1 MYDYYDDDSRSRE
14 LRRSSSAGSRGR
26 TSGRSTRDTRTR
38 SSRSTRSSGRGSSRR
53 SSLNGRPRNNAV
65 TVKPLGVAILVVLS
79 VLLAVVLTRCTMTPK
94 IKAAQ
99 KAEREA
105 KNEVVELKNQ
115 VASLEN
121 SLAQAQA
128 ELKNQGV
135 ESPWTKSGKFTT
147 GDDTLDKEVKTF
159 CDKNSG
165 TGLAQADA
173 ALEVYK
179 AVAWADYVE
188 RDNAQDP
195 KGKDWRIVYA
205 KQYYENDCSGNCYE
219 FAAFL
224 AYCLQYMGY
233 EDAVSQVVIVEL
245 QSGGWGDHGLVFLTD
260 TNGRACLCD
269 TSLGTDGWLLD
280 ADAYNVEI
288 QDVENA

>member
-1 MYDYYDDDSRSRE
+1 MYDYYDDGGRSRE
-14 LRRSSSAGSRGR
+14 LRGSSSSAGRSR
-26 TSGRSTRDTRTR
+26 TSGRTTRDSRTR
-38 SSRSTRSSGRGSSRR
+38 SSRPSGRGSSRTRR
-53 SSLNGRPRNNAV
+53 SSLDRRPRNNSL
-65 TVKPLGVAILVVLS
+65 TFKPLGVAIIVVLS
-79 VLLAVVLTRCTMTPK
+79 VLLSVFLTRCTMTPK
-94 IKAAQ
+94 IKEAQ
-99 KAEREA
+99 KAERAA
-105 KNEVVELKNQ
+105 KNEVVELKNELSALQ
-115 VASLEN
+115 TSLD
-121 SLAQAQA
+121 QAKA
-128 ELKNQGV
+128 ELKGKGV
-135 ESPWTKSGKFTT
+135 DSPWTKSGKFTT
-147 GDDTLDKEVKTF
+147 GDDMLDNEVKTF

-165 TGLAQADA
+165 TGLAQPAA

-224 AYCLQYMGY
+224 GYCLQYMGY

-260 TNGRACLCD
+260 TDGRACLCD

-280 ADAYNVEI
+280 ADSYNVEI